1 MGETDD
7 PPPTGR
13 SFAAPLGES
22 PPDTVKNK
30 SWGLLPP
37 DMKLSLTDP
46 QGLFDTL
53 IVGIILLSAI
63 ALAYL
68 LLFGTY

>member
-1 MGETDD
+1 
-7 PPPTGR
+7 
-13 SFAAPLGES
+13 
-22 PPDTVKNK
+22 
-30 SWGLLPP
+30 
-37 DMKLSLTDP
+37 MKLSLTDP

-53 IVGIILLSAI
+53 IVGIILLSAL